1 MASRLMAW
9 QISPP
14 KSRGRRM
21 TKSNWRDRAATQFTC
36 EKRPAQGS
44 AGMVVSNHP
53 LASAAGMEMLAAG
66 GNAIDAA
73 VATQFALTVVEPMMV
88 GLIGGTT
95 SHIRLADGSHR
106 IIDGMSAVPQ
116 SGRPDMYR
124 PIPGAAPEIYDVEGR
139 ENQVGPK
146 AVATPGS
153 LLAWCLA
160 LRRYG
165 TMSLADVM
173 QPAIRHAARGFAV
186 TPYLSD
192 CIASA
197 APDLSKDKLA
207 AIRLLPGGTPLKA
220 GERLVQADYAEALTL
235 VSQKGET
242 ALHGGPLGDLLV
254 ECMQK
259 NGGFVS
265 AKDLTDY
272 RVVER
277 APIRGQYRGWEIVGP
292 PPPAASGVHITQ
304 MLNILEGYDVA
315 KLGFGTVDY
324 FHLLAEVLK
333 IAFADRAEASGDP
346 DFVKVPVERITSK
359 AYANER
365 RAGIDLTRAKHWTGG
380 LLAKEGADT
389 THLTT
394 ADRHGNVVTT
404 TQTINSLFGA
414 RFIVPGIGMVPN
426 DYMANFDPRPGN
438 ALSIAPG
445 KRVTSSMSPMMALRD
460 GRVVYAL
467 GLPGGRKIFP
477 SAFQA
482 LINLIDHGMALQE
495 AVEAPRIWTEG
506 PVLEVE
512 HGIPETVRKGLTDR
526 GHKLQIMPTVAG
538 GMNAIQFHEDGSM
551 TGAACWR
558 ADGSAAGFGGGLARA
573 GVRFLL
579 PR

>member
-1 MASRLMAW
+1 MSEL
-9 QISPP
+9 
-14 KSRGRRM
+14 G
-21 TKSNWRDRAATQFTC
+21 WRQRAGTQFKC
-36 EKRPAQGS
+36 EKQS
-44 AGMVVSNHP
+44 AHGRNGMVVTNHP

-73 VATQFALTVVEPMMV
+73 VAAQFALTVVEPMMV

-106 IIDGMSAVPQ
+106 IIDGMSAVPLA
-116 SGRPDMYR
+116 GHPTMYR
-124 PIPGAAPEIYDVEGR
+124 PIPGTLPQVYDVERR

-153 LLAWCLA
+153 LRAWCHA
-160 LRRYG
+160 LDTYG
-165 TMSLADVM
+165 TMALADVM
-173 QPAIRHAARGFAV
+173 QPAIRHATRGFTV

-192 CIASA
+192 CIESA
-197 APDLSKDKLA
+197 AAELLDDPFA
-207 AIRLLPGGTPLKA
+207 ADRLLPDGTPLKA
-220 GERLVQADYAEALTL
+220 GERLVQGDYAEALTL
-235 VSQKGET
+235 IAQQGEG

-254 ECMQK
+254 ECMERT
-259 NGGFVS
+259 GGFIS
-265 AKDLTDY
+265 RKDLTDY

-277 APIRGQYRGWEIVGP
+277 APIRGRYRGWEILGP

-304 MLNILEGYDVA
+304 MLNILEGYDIA
-315 KLGFGTVDY
+315 KMGFGTVETL
-324 FHLLAEVLK
+324 HLLAEVLK

-359 AYANER
+359 AYADER
-365 RAGIDLTRAKHWTGG
+365 RAEIDPARARNWTGG

-389 THLTT
+389 THLTV
-394 ADRHGNVVTT
+394 ADGKGNVVTT

-426 DYMANFDPRPGN
+426 DYMSNFDPRPGSP
-438 ALSIAPG
+438 LSIAPG
-445 KRVTSSMSPMMALRD
+445 KRVTTSMSPMMALRD

-477 SAFQA
+477 SAWQA

-506 PVLEVE
+506 VVLEVE
-512 HGIPETVRKGLTDR
+512 HGVPESVRQGLRDR
-526 GHKLQIMPTVAG
+526 GHTLQIMPTVAG
-538 GMNAIQFHEDGSM
+538 GMNAIQFHDDGSM

-558 ADGSAAGFGGGLARA
+558 ADGAAVALGGGLARA
-573 GVRFLL
+573 GVRFVL
-579 PR
+579 PS